1 MNFAYINELNNDI
14 NGIYQ
19 TENNYNT
26 NTNYNNNTNY
36 TNNENNILNA
46 PLNVPE
52 AKWSDIN
59 FYSNQNAYY
68 FPLPVMKLKELMQ
81 EYGIPSVMNN
91 FGERFAIWDYTKL
104 HGLYYRIEIIDNQ
117 ILYNHPYS
125 HVGFLYVSYKI
136 DIPLNKIAQALS
148 ISNDIQYNITEK
160 ILKVRG
166 MSMSYCNTLIVI
178 VAKYSIGIYS
188 WYDLKN
194 KDILQKHLSLKWL
207 QNVNQKMSNISYIK
221 SISFK

>member
-1 MNFAYINELNNDI
+1 MNFAYINDLNNDI
-14 NGIYQ
+14 NGLYHVDD
-19 TENNYNT
+19 
-26 NTNYNNNTNY
+26 NNNV
-36 TNNENNILNA
+36 NNNGNNILNA

-68 FPLPVMKLKELMQ
+68 FPLPVTKLKELMQ

-91 FGERFAIWDYTKL
+91 FGERFAIWDFTKL

-117 ILYNHPYS
+117 ILYNHPYP

-136 DIPLNKIAQALS
+136 DIPVNKIAQALS

-194 KDILQKHLSLKWL
+194 KDILQRHLSLKWL